1 MPSSTK
7 QEEVYHPQDAI
18 AATVKTTLISGAVGL
33 FASSVQNTLQKRN
46 YGPWGVFTRTGG
58 TIALFA
64 SVGGAYEFART
75 AAANLREKEDHWN
88 AAWGGF
94 FGGAAI
100 GLRARTFPAVLGYG
114 VAVATVLS
122 VFEYTGG
129 SLAGKGHAN
138 EEDEFARRERLRKN
152 YRSPIEE
159 TVAQLG
165 EGRGIHG
172 VNYEERRRQRIK
184 EHYGIDVPAAP
195 QPAGP

>member
-64 SVGGAYEFART
+64 FHV
-75 AAANLREKEDHWN
+75 
-88 AAWGGF
+88 
-94 FGGAAI
+94 
-100 GLRARTFPAVLGYG
+100 
-114 VAVATVLS
+114 
-122 VFEYTGG
+122 TGG
-129 SLAGKGHAN
+129 WDETFANAVMCCKGHAN

>member
-1 MPSSTK
+1 MSSPA
-7 QEEVYHPQDAI
+7 EETPYHPQDAI
-18 AATVKTTLISGAVGL
+18 SATVNTTLVTGAVGL

-46 YGPWGVFTRTGG
+46 YGPWGVVTKTGG

-64 SVGGAYEFART
+64 SVGGAYQFARI

-100 GLRARTFPAVLGYG
+100 GLRARAFPAVLGYG
-114 VAVATVLS
+114 VVVATVLS

-129 SLAGKGHAN
+129 SLAGKGKDVT
-138 EEDEFARRERLRKN
+138 EDEFARRQKLRTN
-152 YRSPIEE
+152 YRSPMEE
-159 TVAQLG
+159 TIEQLG
-165 EGRGIHG
+165 EGRGIRG
-172 VNYEERRRQRIK
+172 PGYEERRRQRIK
-184 EHYGIDVPAAP
+184 ENYGIDVPATP